1 MFYFIDLWYKT
12 FKYMYGQESV
22 TLIRWKRPLD
32 MNWTCYGEERD
43 MCPMSILLNLKIWST
58 ICTIILFERVRENL
72 CYKNLD
78 TTSTSKR
85 SDIRI
90 NWRLVDKWDFGQL
103 DIDYST
109 VAVSGPSDLKWPK
122 NLPLWA
128 VIRNGR

>member
-1 MFYFIDLWYKT
+1 
-12 FKYMYGQESV
+12 
-22 TLIRWKRPLD
+22 
-32 MNWTCYGEERD
+32 
-43 MCPMSILLNLKIWST
+43 MSILLNLKIWST

-78 TTSTSKR
+78 TASTSKR